1 MRKWRVSLAATIL
14 IVLVIALAAYFF
26 SPPSQKPVERLALKP
41 IAFAEL
47 ENWPGDGIELAFS
60 AFLRSCGRLTSAAP
74 DSKMGGTAD
83 MGLRSDWQPVCTS
96 AAALGQPSP
105 QSIKQ
110 FFEENFAPVRV
121 SNDGDDM
128 GLFTGYYEAELKGSR
143 TRSDAYS
150 VPLYP
155 RPADLVM
162 VDLGI
167 FKDEWKGQRIGGRV
181 VDGSLQPFETRAEI
195 MAGALE
201 GKVTPLV
208 YVSDAV
214 DAFFLDIQ
222 GSGRVTLDDGK
233 VIRVSY
239 DAQNG
244 RPLTMIGRVLADRG
258 AIERKKV
265 SMQTIRDWL
274 AANPTSANDVMN
286 TNASYVFFREVEVTD
301 PNDGPP
307 GAQSVPLTPGHSL
320 AVDRKFHALGVPIWI
335 ETTSPDLGPDRPSKP
350 FDRLFVAQDTG
361 GAIRG
366 VVRGDTFWGFGKDA
380 AEIAGEMKQHG
391 RMTLLL
397 PKALAARVTA
407 GQ

>member
-1 MRKWRVSLAATIL
+1 MLNWQVSLAVTIL
-14 IVLVIALAAYFF
+14 IVAAIAIAVYFL
-26 SPPSQKPVERLALKP
+26 SPSSQKAERLVLEP
-41 IAFAEL
+41 MTFASL
-47 ENWPGDGIELAFS
+47 EGWPGDGIELAFS
-60 AFLRSCGRLTSAAP
+60 AFKGSCDRLVKAAP
-74 DSKMGGTAD
+74 DSKMGGSGEA
-83 MGLRSDWQPVCTS
+83 GLRSDWQPLCEKALAAGAPTTDS
-96 AAALGQPSP
+96 A
-105 QSIKQ
+105 KQ
-110 FFEENFAPVRV
+110 FFEESFTPLRAT
-121 SNDGDDM
+121 NDGDES

-143 TRSDAYS
+143 TRSDAFP

-162 VDLGI
+162 VDLGV

-181 VDGSLQPFETRAEI
+181 VDGALAPFETRAEI

-208 YVSDAV
+208 YVSDPV

-244 RPLTMIGRVLADRG
+244 RALTMIGRVLADRG

-265 SMQTIRDWL
+265 SMQTIRAWL
-274 AANPTSANDVMN
+274 AANPGSATEVMN
-286 TNASYVFFREVEVTD
+286 TNASYVFFREVEVSD
-301 PNDGPP
+301 PNIGPP

-320 AVDRKFHALGVPIWI
+320 AVDRKFHALGVPVWLD
-335 ETTSPDLGPDRPSKP
+335 TTTPELGPDKPSKP
-350 FDRLFVAQDTG
+350 LRRLFVAQDTG

-366 VVRGDTFWGFGKDA
+366 PVRGDTFWGFGKEA
-380 AEIAGEMKQHG
+380 ADIAGEMKQMG
-391 RMTLLL
+391 SMTLLL
-397 PKALAARVTA
+397 PNPVAARLA
-407 GQ
+407 EAK